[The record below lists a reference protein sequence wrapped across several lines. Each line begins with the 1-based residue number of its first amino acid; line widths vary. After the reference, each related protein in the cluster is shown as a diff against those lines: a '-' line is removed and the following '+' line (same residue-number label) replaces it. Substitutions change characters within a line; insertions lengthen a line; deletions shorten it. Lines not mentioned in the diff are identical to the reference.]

1 MMSAISKTVRNV
13 VQSVAMPAL
22 LAWER
27 IESGVNYNPISKEI
41 QRYPY
46 DKYAQLRNKDP
57 IHRLRLINGWV
68 LTRYEDMEQVLKN
81 HALFGRDTWNSA
93 IEFKNMLFVDP
104 PDHTRLRSLV
114 SKAFTPRSVAA
125 LEPGIH
131 RIVDDL
137 LDVTMNHDR
146 FDLISMFAY
155 PLPVMVIA
163 VMLGVPTEDIDLFK
177 KWSHDIA
184 LSIEPILNEEQGSRI
199 MEARKNLEDYF
210 EHLIEHRQRDL
221 KNDMTSALIAAE
233 VEGDRLTHQELID
246 TLLLLLVAGHETT
259 RNLIGNGMLAL
270 LSHPNQLQRL
280 RDHSNLMVSAINE
293 MLRYDSPVQL
303 DSRQAL
309 QDVNIGSKK
318 IKTGQRVLCLIGAAN
333 RDPAAFTNP
342 DVFDIGR
349 HEPNHLSF
357 GRGIHY
363 CLGAPLAILEARV
376 AFSRM
381 LERFSSIQLLHE
393 PTFQERSVLRGVDA
407 LWIQVEH
414 AAI

>member
-1 MMSAISKTVRNV
+1 MMSAIPKTVQNV
-13 VQSVAMPAL
+13 VQSVIVPAL

-27 IESGVNYNPISKEI
+27 LESGVSYNPISKEI
-41 QRYPY
+41 QRFPY
-46 DKYAQLRNKDP
+46 DKYAQLRDKDP
-57 IHRLRLINGWV
+57 IHRLRLINGWA

-125 LEPGIH
+125 MEPGIH

-137 LDVTMNHDR
+137 LDATKNHDR
-146 FDLISMFAY
+146 FDLISVFAY

-163 VMLGVPTEDIDLFK
+163 EMLGVPTEDIDLFK

-184 LSIEPILNEEQGSRI
+184 LSIEPILNDEQSNRI
-199 MEARKNLEDYF
+199 VEARKNLEDYF

-221 KNDMTSALIAAE
+221 QNDMTSALIAAE

-270 LSHPNQLQRL
+270 LRHPNQLQRL
-280 RDHSNLMVSAINE
+280 RDHTNLMVSAINE
-293 MLRYDSPVQL
+293 MLRYDCPVQL
-303 DSRQAL
+303 DSRRAL
-309 QDVNIGSKK
+309 QDAYIGNKK
-318 IKTGQRVLCLIGAAN
+318 IKAGQRVLCLIGAAN
-333 RDPAAFTNP
+333 RDPAAFTNS

-349 HEPNHLSF
+349 QEPNHLSF

-381 LERFSSIQLLHE
+381 LDRFSSIQLLHE
-393 PTFQERSVLRGVDA
+393 PTFQERSVLRGVEA
-407 LWIQVEH
+407 LWIQVDH
-414 AAI
+414 ATI